1 MAKDSRG
8 QKIGRRGH
16 GFIRRVF
23 EDLGY
28 ICNDITEDFGEDFFV
43 YGEDEGV
50 VEPFKIFV
58 QAKGSEAWDRKSS
71 DWTEYCDPL
80 TVRNW
85 ILSNELT
92 IVVRANLRS
101 SEARYAIPEDEC
113 EYWAIDY
120 KTQFPIRLLTPFDE
134 EAAERLI
141 WIARIRHYD
150 RLFRI
155 TMPNSFEVS
164 QYQDVPRFRTFLLE
178 FLVRLRIFSE
188 LPFFIEEFVRLYIHI
203 FDDYKEN
210 LYLPAAEDMTERERM
225 RYATC
230 FTAILMAIEMRSGL
244 KLEVRPYFIDQL
256 ACLLVQFA
264 IEAEE
269 VGQLPS

>member
-1 MAKDSRG
+1 M
-8 QKIGRRGH
+8 
-16 GFIRRVF
+16 
-23 EDLGY
+23 
-28 ICNDITEDFGEDFFV
+28 
-43 YGEDEGV
+43 
-50 VEPFKIFV
+50 
-58 QAKGSEAWDRKSS
+58 
-71 DWTEYCDPL
+71 
-80 TVRNW
+80 
-85 ILSNELT
+85 
-92 IVVRANLRS
+92 
-101 SEARYAIPEDEC
+101 
-113 EYWAIDY
+113 
-120 KTQFPIRLLTPFDE
+120 
-134 EAAERLI
+134 
-141 WIARIRHYD
+141 
-150 RLFRI
+150 
-155 TMPNSFEVS
+155 
-164 QYQDVPRFRTFLLE
+164 
-178 FLVRLRIFSE
+178 VRLRIFSE